1 MSAHPAYPDAA
12 QLDAEARAE
21 AIANRAWRNNERL
34 ATLLRLARDKIADQ
48 CDTGGYSLVPGMDF
62 HDVLDTLDTLMPALH
77 DDARNA
83 ALDEWAALRAAEG
96 E

>member
-1 MSAHPAYPDAA
+1 MNAHPAYPSPA

-34 ATLLRLARDKIADQ
+34 ATLLRLCRDKITDQ

-62 HDVLDTLDTLMPALH
+62 HDVLDALDTLMPALH
-77 DDARNA
+77 DDARNV
-83 ALDEWAALRAAEG
+83 ALDAWAAEQASEA
-96 E
+96 